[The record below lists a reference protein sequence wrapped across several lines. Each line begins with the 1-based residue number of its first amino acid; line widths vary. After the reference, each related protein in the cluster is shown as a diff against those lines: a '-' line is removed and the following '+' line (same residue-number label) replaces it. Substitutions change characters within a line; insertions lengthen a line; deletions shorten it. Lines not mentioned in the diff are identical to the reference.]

1 MVGVDQGGDH
11 RIDGTAVEQRHGI
24 ERAFGLDPADLRIVP
39 RQHGVHGAVA
49 GNGDAMPLQLFQR
62 GEGLF
67 VLAAD
72 QHIGAFQVGLA
83 DLQVVFVHPAGGQ
96 CSDDIGTAIL
106 EAGNHVG
113 KATGALHF
121 ETQAGAQAKELEQV
135 GGDAAKMPRAIEI
148 GDRCSGVIDCHAHHR
163 VVFQPLFF
171 GVGQLQLAVCQ
182 QQVATGAPALE
193 DTGAY
198 GRGLSVQGGVHHL
211 HQHPVLVA
219 QGKTEA
225 DGFVLA
231 ETGHAQTRQV
241 AAIELVVG
249 GNGIA
254 DEHVGLAERHGTQG
268 LAGRAEG
275 QQLGLGVGAFHL
287 LPGQVVVEHAQAHAS
302 QAHVQRPAFVL
313 ARYQHRLVDG
323 IGVRQ
328 GQAIAGRFVAI
339 GAAKQVD
346 VTLPER
352 LHRRLPAGKTQHSHG
367 QLQGLAD
374 QARVLGGKALVVA
387 APTGDVERR
396 VVWCRGTQ
404 HQFLTAFE
412 PLPLFAGEGR
422 QCRPGR

>member
-1 MVGVDQGGDH
+1 M
-11 RIDGTAVEQRHGI
+11 
-24 ERAFGLDPADLRIVP
+24 
-39 RQHGVHGAVA
+39 
-49 GNGDAMPLQLFQR
+49 
-62 GEGLF
+62 F

-96 CSDDIGTAIL
+96 CSDDVGAAVL

-113 KATGALHF
+113 KAAGALHF

-163 VVFQPLFF
+163 VVLQPLFL
-171 GVGQLQLAVCQ
+171 GVGQLQLAVGQ

-231 ETGHAQTRQV
+231 ETRHAQARQV

-249 GNGIA
+249 GNGIT

-275 QQLGLGVGAFHL
+275 QQLGLGVGAVHL
-287 LPGQVVVEHAQAHAS
+287 LPGQVVVEHAQAHAG

-346 VTLPER
+346 IALPEC
-352 LHRRLPAGKTQHSHG
+352 LHRGLPAGKAQHPHG

-387 APTGDVERR
+387 ATTGDVERR
-396 VVWCRGTQ
+396 VVRCRGAQ

-412 PLPLFAGEGR
+412 PLPLFAREHR
-422 QCRPGR
+422 QCRLGR